1 MRQEEF
7 IERIHKI
14 LEEGL
19 PLAGVMFD
27 EMSFEDIGRV
37 ASEIQNVYAEAAQD
51 IKVMYAVKEK

>member
-51 IKVMYAVKEK
+51 IKVMYAEKEK